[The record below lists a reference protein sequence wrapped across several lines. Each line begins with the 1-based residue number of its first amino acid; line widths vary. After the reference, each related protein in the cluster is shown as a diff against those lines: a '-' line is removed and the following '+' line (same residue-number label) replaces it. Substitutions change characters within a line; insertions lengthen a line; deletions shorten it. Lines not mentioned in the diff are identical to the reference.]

1 MAPCQQISASHT
13 GASNAKKDISPYCR
27 LSNLLPVLS
36 LFISKP
42 LLPCLVPEKKT
53 YSQYC
58 FCYWD
63 TSLEGC
69 LGKEKGEMKG
79 KKKKTCKIPEHTQN
93 SKTYIKAVTARSLV
107 TIKPSSKWKK
117 RLKWHVNWELRRSA
131 HYTQSRQ

>member
-1 MAPCQQISASHT
+1 MVFKWLHANKLVLHIRIKCKES
-13 GASNAKKDISPYCR
+13 ISPYCR

-63 TSLEGC
+63 TSLEGY

-79 KKKKTCKIPEHTQN
+79 KKKKTCKIPEHTEQQN
-93 SKTYIKAVTARSLV
+93 LYKGCNS
-107 TIKPSSKWKK
+107 P
-117 RLKWHVNWELRRSA
+117 
-131 HYTQSRQ
+131 